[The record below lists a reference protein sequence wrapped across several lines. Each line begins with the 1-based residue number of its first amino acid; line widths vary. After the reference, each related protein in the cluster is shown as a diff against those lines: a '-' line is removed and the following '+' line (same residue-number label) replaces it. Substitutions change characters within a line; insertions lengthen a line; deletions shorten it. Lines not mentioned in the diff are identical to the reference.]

1 MKAEIKELL
10 FSRNNCSVATVQKML
25 ADKAIDRQELTA
37 VLGEAI
43 ADDLI
48 NESTQGVAFSMQPG
62 GIYDFNKLS
71 NLVVLWGAR
80 SSGKTSVIA
89 SLLTLEGMTPIE
101 PKGADTNSQEIQS
114 RLKAMTNVFSKRE
127 GYQRLPNMSSP
138 LVETYHARYKKGM
151 RNYQLTF
158 VEASIDNWIHVNE
171 LLEVN
176 SRQIHIFCIDCRQD
190 IDAQVA
196 DHKRVTELLIQAGH
210 LQEAVGIYVLV
221 TKADLM
227 NAPELYWDNAAQ
239 TLVTTSMAADFWR
252 LIRNKCKEV
261 NIYNEQPVVCSVGDF
276 VLKDYAKLK
285 QDHTRRLCEDFIL
298 PKCEHNRWGFARLL
312 NFGSKKMAVTVALL
326 ALAVL
331 GVAGYLVHSAL
342 SKPPTRAF
350 LPYDYPT
357 NFIADVQRS
366 LSSGTDYESACD
378 NYTRLRIDLDAEH
391 GIRLKDKSPL
401 LPEASFNRCDTE
413 LSNAFASIMNAKMQA
428 FFGSSDWSSDS
439 EFMNRA
445 MSQLRELNTHRNH
458 LDQTNANDCQQ
469 YYDYL
474 VCYRDSIKY
483 VLTNCYNCETL
494 GDVNHIVRV
503 AQRWQGEYPFRNDVS
518 VNDMLYEAPYDA
530 YSSCTNSFVNKGD
543 VLIESYNSWSPFRAF
558 YPGTVSDLE
567 SSLGTLLN
575 DASSLLDMIDDG
587 DSEYQPIRDKL
598 YNLIERIQGAL
609 ED

>member
-10 FSRNNCSVATVQKML
+10 FSRNNCSVASVQKML
-25 ADKAIDRQELTA
+25 ADKAIDGQELTA
-37 VLGEAI
+37 VLGKAV
-43 ADDLI
+43 ADDLL
-48 NESTQGVAFSMQPG
+48 NESTQGVAVSMQPG
-62 GIYDFNKLS
+62 GIYDFNELS
-71 NLVVLWGAR
+71 NLVVTIYSEKAKILVQNY
-80 SSGKTSVIA
+80 SN
-89 SLLTLEGMTPIE
+89 LTLEDMTPIE
-101 PKGADTNSQEIQS
+101 PKGADTNSQEIRT
-114 RLKAMTNVFSKRE
+114 RLKAMTNVFSHE
-127 GYQRLPNMSSP
+127 AGYQRLPNMSSP

-158 VEASIDNWIHVNE
+158 VEASIENWIHVNE

-210 LQEAVGIYVLV
+210 LQEAVGVYVLV

-261 NIYNEQPVVCSVGDF
+261 NIYNEQPIVCSVGDF
-276 VLKDYAKLK
+276 VLKDYAQLK
-285 QDHTRRLCEDFIL
+285 HDHTLRLCEDFIL
-298 PKCEHNRWGFARLL
+298 PKCEHNRWGFAKILKL
-312 NFGSKKMAVTVALL
+312 GSKKMAVAVALL
-326 ALAVL
+326 ALVAL
-331 GVAGYLVHSAL
+331 GVAGYLVHNAI

-350 LPYDYPT
+350 VPYDYPSH
-357 NFIADVQRS
+357 FIADVEHS
-366 LSSGTDYESACD
+366 LSSGVDFESACD
-378 NYTRLRIDLDAEH
+378 NYTRLRSDLDIEH
-391 GIRLKDKSPL
+391 GIRLKDKSQL

-413 LSNAFASIMNAKMQA
+413 LSNAFASIMNSKMQA

-445 MSQLRELNTHRNH
+445 MSKLSELNTHRNH

-474 VCYRDSIKY
+474 VCYRDSIRY
-483 VLTNCYNCETL
+483 ILTNCNDCKTL
-494 GDVNHIVRV
+494 GDVNRVVRL
-503 AQRWQGEYPFRNDVS
+503 AERWQGEYPYRNDVS
-518 VNDMLYEAPYDA
+518 VNDMLNEAPYDA
-530 YSSCTNSFVNKGD
+530 YSSCTDSFVKKGD
-543 VLIESYNSWSPFRAF
+543 PLIESYNTWWPFRAF

-567 SSLGTLLN
+567 SSLTTLWEE
-575 DASSLLDMIDDG
+575 ASSLLDMIDDD
-587 DSEYQPIRDKL
+587 DSEYQPMRDKL
-598 YNLIERIQGAL
+598 YDLIVRIQVAI

>member
-25 ADKAIDRQELTA
+25 ADKAIDRQELSA

-48 NESTQGVAFSMQPG
+48 NESTQGVAVSMQPG

-89 SLLTLEGMTPIE
+89 SLLTLDGMTPIE
-101 PKGADTNSQEIQS
+101 PKGADTNSQEIRS

-127 GYQRLPNMSSP
+127 GYQRLPDMSSP

-158 VEASIDNWIHVNE
+158 VESSIDNWIHVNE
-171 LLEVN
+171 LLQVN
-176 SRQIHIFCIDCRQD
+176 SRQIHIFCIDSRQD

-210 LQEAVGIYVLV
+210 LQEAVGVYVLV

-252 LIRNKCKEV
+252 LIRNKCKEA

-276 VLKDYAKLK
+276 VLKDYAQLK

-342 SKPPTRAF
+342 TTPPERAF
-350 LPYDYPT
+350 MPYDYPT
-357 NFIADVQRS
+357 NFIADVEHS

-378 NYTRLRIDLDAEH
+378 NYTRLRVDLDTEH

-401 LPEASFNRCDTE
+401 LPDATYNRCDTE
-413 LSNAFASIMNAKMQA
+413 LSNAFARIMNSKMQA

-439 EFMNRA
+439 AFMYKA
-445 MSQLRELNTHRNH
+445 MSQLRELNTHSNH
-458 LDQTNANDCQQ
+458 MDHTIANECQQ
-469 YYDYL
+469 YLDYL
-474 VCYRDSIKY
+474 VCYRDT
-483 VLTNCYNCETL
+483 VRHLLNNCYHCETL
-494 GDVNHIVRV
+494 GDVDRV
-503 AQRWQGEYPFRNDVS
+503 INSAERWQGEYPFRNDDT
-518 VNDMLYEAPYDA
+518 VNDRLYDVPYAA
-530 YSSCTNSFVNKGD
+530 YRSCTDAFITKKNNLMSRFNDPFIWFSPNKVEETNSALSDLLDDANSLRDKIDEEDSKYED
-543 VLIESYNSWSPFRAF
+543 VISDLYDLIE
-558 YPGTVSDLE
+558 E
-567 SSLGTLLN
+567 
-575 DASSLLDMIDDG
+575 
-587 DSEYQPIRDKL
+587 
-598 YNLIERIQGAL
+598 IQYFF